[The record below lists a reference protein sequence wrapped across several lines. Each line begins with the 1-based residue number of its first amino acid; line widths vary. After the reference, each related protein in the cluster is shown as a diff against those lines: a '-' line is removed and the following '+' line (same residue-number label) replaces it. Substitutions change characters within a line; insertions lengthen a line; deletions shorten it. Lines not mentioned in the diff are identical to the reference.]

1 MHPPIITLTTDFGAS
16 GPYVAAMK
24 GVILGINPAALLVDV
39 SHEIGP
45 QNIRDG
51 ALCLASV
58 APYFPDGT
66 IHVAVVDPG
75 VGTRRRL
82 LAVRMHE
89 QIFLAPDNG
98 ILTWAA
104 REAHTIERI
113 ELTESSYWRKHISAT
128 FHGRDI
134 LAPVAAFLSL
144 GVVPINFG
152 KPVDDWVQIPWP
164 TPQSIAGGLEG
175 EVLTIDRFGNLI
187 TSISESDLLAGGRNV
202 ARVVCGNMAVGALA
216 TTYADAR
223 AGDPV
228 ALIGSHGLLEIA
240 VRNGSAVARLG
251 CAVGSPVA
259 VHWSAPKP

>member
-1 MHPPIITLTTDFGAS
+1 MHPPIITLTTDFGTS

-45 QNIRDG
+45 QNIREG

-82 LAVRMHE
+82 LAVQMHD

-104 REAHTIERI
+104 READSIERI
-113 ELTESSYWRKHISAT
+113 ELTESSYWRKHVSAT

-134 LAPVAAFLSL
+134 LASVAAFLSL
-144 GVVPINFG
+144 GVAPHNFG

-164 TPQSIAGGLEG
+164 TPKSIAGGLEG
-175 EVLTIDRFGNLI
+175 EVLAIDRFGNLI
-187 TSISESDLLAGGRNV
+187 TSISEADLTASGRTI
-202 ARVVCGNMAVGALA
+202 ARVACSGTEVGPLA
-216 TTYADAR
+216 RTYSDVR
-223 AGDPV
+223 AADPV
-228 ALIGSHGLLEIA
+228 ALIGSHVLLEIA
-240 VRNGSAVARLG
+240 VRNGSAAARLG

-259 VHWSAPKP
+259 VHFSPPKP